1 MLPLIPRPFHA
12 IMDYLWGI
20 ALCFAPEML
29 GFDKDNAANTYC
41 KARGG
46 SMLLT
51 SLATRYEL
59 GLIKLIPY
67 NLHLLLD
74 FVSALTVGFM
84 GPKLFGFEKNQKASQ
99 AVLVFAAIELGTV
112 LMSKRDKK

>member
-1 MLPLIPRPFHA
+1 MIPIIPRPLHA
-12 IMDYLWGI
+12 VLDYLWG
-20 ALCFAPEML
+20 AAVMFAPEAL
-29 GFDKDNAANTYC
+29 GFEKDTAANTYC

-46 SMLLT
+46 SMVLT
-51 SLATRYEL
+51 SLTTRYEL

-67 NLHLLLD
+67 NMHLLLD

-84 GPKLFGFEKNQKASQ
+84 GPKLFGFEKNKKASQ
-99 AVLVFAAIELGTV
+99 VVLIFSAIELGTV